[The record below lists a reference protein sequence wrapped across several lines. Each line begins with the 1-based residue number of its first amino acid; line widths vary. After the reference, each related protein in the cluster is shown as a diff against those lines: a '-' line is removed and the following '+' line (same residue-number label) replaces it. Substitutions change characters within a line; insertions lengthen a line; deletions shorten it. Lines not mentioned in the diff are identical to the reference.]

1 MNALLLHT
9 AIEAISFPTLLTQDN
24 QPKVELI
31 QVMGMAGMKTPS
43 VSLEKINEWGQK
55 NLLRK
60 EERWSEQDAT
70 LEHLKDRMTPLLKEL
85 GMKDATA
92 PTRTEYQGAIVHG
105 STLDEVRLRLHY
117 LIEQWKKGVRFH
129 HIYFLTGS
137 RPLNMSIE
145 NSSCCENDD
154 ESPLKIRK
162 GWTLSSPPKTE
173 YEMVVMIWD
182 QSEVPEGLRKSVTV
196 EFVQAPMKQ
205 SPTSEKLERPTTDD
219 TVVYW
224 LKNNP
229 VQGRYL
235 AVSNAPFTPRQDLV
249 VRTFLTD
256 EYELETIGP
265 ALDNQLRVAIILD
278 ELARL
283 IYQTTQ
289 FINIKSLD
297 S

>member
-9 AIEAISFPTLLTQDN
+9 AIEAISYPTLLTQDY

-31 QVMGMAGMKTPS
+31 QVMEIAGMKNPS
-43 VSLEKINEWGQK
+43 ISLEKINEWGQK

-60 EERWSEQDAT
+60 EERWSEQDAA
-70 LEHLKDRMTPLLKEL
+70 LEHLKDRITPLLAEL
-85 GMKDATA
+85 GMKHATA
-92 PTRTEYQGAIVHG
+92 PTRKEYQGAIVHG

-117 LIEQWKKGVRFH
+117 LIEHWKQGVRFEQL
-129 HIYFLTGS
+129 YFLTGA

-145 NSSCCENDD
+145 NSSICEKDD

-162 GWTLSSPPKTE
+162 GWTLSSPPTTE
-173 YEMVVMIWD
+173 YEMVMMIWD
-182 QSEVPEGLRKSVTV
+182 QAEVPEDLRQSVTV

-205 SPTSEKLERPTTDD
+205 SPNSEKLERPTTDD
-219 TVVYW
+219 TVIHW
-224 LKNNP
+224 LKNKP
-229 VQGRYL
+229 VQGSYL

-249 VRTFLTD
+249 VRAFLTD

-278 ELARL
+278 ELGRL

-289 FINIKSLD
+289 FIKSLD